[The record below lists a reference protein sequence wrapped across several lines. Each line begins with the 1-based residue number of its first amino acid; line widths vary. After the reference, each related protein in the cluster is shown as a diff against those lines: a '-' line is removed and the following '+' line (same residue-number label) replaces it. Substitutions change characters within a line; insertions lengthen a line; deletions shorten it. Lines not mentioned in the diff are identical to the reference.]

1 MAQSVQNVTLSLT
14 LPISCQICLGKV
26 RHPVICGNYHVF
38 CSACI
43 AVWLKKAR
51 QCPTCR
57 IPITPEAPCREIIGA
72 TNESEA
78 NDSYSIRKHL
88 RKTRSE
94 LLLKEYEDEIEAL
107 QKENEELKNKN
118 LSIESQLKT
127 VLNPS
132 TIYLS
137 HKTEDCK
144 QNGEDNRVDPNMLQ
158 EWTNKLKASTDIYE
172 KVKSDMEKLKE
183 ANKNLRTQNFDLVRE
198 NLRLKAEVE
207 NRSPQKFGRFTVAAL
222 EAKIEQHERD
232 ATHLRRALERS
243 DKYIEDLEGQV
254 TNMKKT
260 NDEEENVGNS
270 CEVVKLNTVDSP
282 FQGEPSSEQLAVCN
296 KPCKKECHGIA
307 NMSSSASG
315 MEEAPECT
323 DLANNGKLSR
333 PCRFIFS
340 TATKSNASSVLPV
353 KKTCDD
359 ITPKKD
365 KNDSDL
371 SVATTPSSS
380 FGCLSLN
387 SPRDH
392 SQRKSGVK
400 PLSYLRKLSFDDEG
414 CSKSSK
420 LEKDRLGDSNG
431 GNIMPGEHKAQARTT
446 QPVFWGKCHADLDAS
461 ETAGS
466 SQAEDQ
472 PTGGKSKCE
481 NVLSGP
487 FQVIAD
493 SETNR
498 LRMSSEASMEAAY
511 LDKISELDTMISESE
526 SSRGSH
532 FSLMSTQSSDLDITL
547 IPELAA
553 CTELMNEVDGQLE
566 EKVRTN
572 QRIAS
577 CSPEGREGKND
588 SNPVSMSNRALR
600 SPEMKE
606 KFCLSQEEG
615 TQVSSLQMNQGFSQS
630 DEMSFDLLFDSHG
643 FSEEAKPGSSS
654 SSTSTEAQLDQAEG
668 SSPFHSMLESESV
681 KEMRSTVESTKRK
694 CKSGFNIASPSKIS
708 KYDN

>member
-260 NDEEENVGNS
+260 NDEEENV
-270 CEVVKLNTVDSP
+270 
-282 FQGEPSSEQLAVCN
+282 VCN
-296 KPCKKECHGIA
+296 KPCKKE
-307 NMSSSASG
+307 
-315 MEEAPECT
+315 
-323 DLANNGKLSR
+323 
-333 PCRFIFS
+333 FIFS

-420 LEKDRLGDSNG
+420 LEKDRL
-431 GNIMPGEHKAQARTT
+431 
-446 QPVFWGKCHADLDAS
+446 
-461 ETAGS
+461 GS